1 MRSLPL
7 SESGDGLPARGRKRV
22 WRLLRGVLLLLSLGL
37 YALHF
42 VHLTADFPHDSPW
55 NDWSKYTDE
64 GWYGDGAIRHFVLGH
79 WFLKGDFNPA
89 VAMPVWPL
97 AEALV
102 FRFGGVSLGAARA
115 LAVGVFGV
123 TLLALYG
130 LLRRHAVFVGGE
142 RRRQLAAPLAILL
155 ACASPFL
162 FAFDR
167 LAILEPPLAALAV
180 LTLWVASYVQPLG
193 LAVPARE
200 GGPDGRSGW
209 IWLPAGGMGVLLA
222 LMVLTKPTA
231 VALLPAMGFYL
242 AHRAGFRW
250 RQFLRMAVLPFGL
263 GAALWGGYLLLLVR
277 PQYTADYRY
286 LFDAN
291 AYTGFQLEPL
301 SVVVLH
307 TVVDGQFIGLPLYV
321 LFFALLLLA
330 GLFRPRF
337 FRNALVPTLLLWAA
351 GTLLLLGYH
360 NNLQPRYYLLFA
372 VPVTALVALGLE
384 EVLRWAGSGAR
395 QRWPRVLA
403 ALGVTACAAGIAVP
417 DAIQEIGYVLHP
429 DFSYL
434 AAARRIA
441 AIIRA
446 DPSRSQVIVSISGS
460 DLTLMTGLPSID
472 DDFGIWDLED
482 RVRLYRPGWYV
493 AWNQLDD
500 DKMDALQG
508 LYKPV
513 RVAAFPAMD
522 DPDRNLLILYRLDP
536 ARAGGA
542 RRVRKRGTPRPLRTR
557 SGQQPATE
565 QLRH

>member
-1 MRSLPL
+1 MWRF
-7 SESGDGLPARGRKRV
+7 ARG
-22 WRLLRGVLLLLSLGL
+22 GLLLLSLGL

-42 VHLTADFPHDSPW
+42 AHLTADFPHDSPW

-79 WFLKGDFNPA
+79 WFLRGDFNPA

-102 FRFGGVSLGAARA
+102 FRFAGVSLGPARA
-115 LAVGVFGV
+115 LAVGAFGV

-130 LLRRHAVFVGGE
+130 LLRRYSALVGGE
-142 RRRQLAAPLAILL
+142 EGSQLAAPLAVLF
-155 ACASPFL
+155 ACASPFF

-180 LTLWVASYVQPLG
+180 LTLWVASYVQPVG
-193 LAVPARE
+193 APMPGSQGGQEGKSKWIWVPA
-200 GGPDGRSGW
+200 
-209 IWLPAGGMGVLLA
+209 AAMGVLLA

-231 VALLPAMGFYL
+231 VALLPAIAFYL
-242 AHRAGFRW
+242 AHRAGFLW
-250 RQFLRMAVLPFGL
+250 RRFLRMAVLPFGL
-263 GAALWGGYLLLLVR
+263 GAALWGGYLLLVVR
-277 PQYTADYRY
+277 PHYMADYRY

-301 SVVVLH
+301 SVVLLH
-307 TVVDGQFIGLPLYV
+307 TVADGQFIGLPLYL
-321 LFFALLLLA
+321 LFLALMLLA

-351 GTLLLLGYH
+351 LTLLLLGYH

-372 VPVTALVALGLE
+372 VPVTALVALALE
-384 EVLRWAGSGAR
+384 EALRWAESAACP
-395 QRWPRVLA
+395 RWVCVLA
-403 ALGVTACAAGIAVP
+403 VLGVTTCAAGVAVP
-417 DAIQEIGYVLHP
+417 DAIQEIGYVTHP
-429 DFSYL
+429 DYSYL
-434 AAARRIA
+434 EAARRIA
-441 AIIRA
+441 EIVRA
-446 DPSRSQVIVSISGS
+446 DPARSHVVLSISGS

-472 DDFGIWDLED
+472 DDFGTWDLEE

-508 LYKPV
+508 LYQPV
-513 RVAAFPAMD
+513 QVAAIPAMD

-536 ARAGGA
+536 AQAGGA
-542 RRVRKRGTPRPLRTR
+542 RKVRKRGTPRPLRTR